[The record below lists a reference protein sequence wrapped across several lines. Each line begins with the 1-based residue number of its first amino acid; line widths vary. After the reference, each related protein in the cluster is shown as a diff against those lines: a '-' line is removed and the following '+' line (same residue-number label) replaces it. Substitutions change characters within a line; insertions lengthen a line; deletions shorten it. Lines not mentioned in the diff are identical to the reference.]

1 MERAVKIA
9 IPRYA
14 VYMRLITIPFASDR
28 EIDSM
33 IAFEAEKY
41 LPFPVADACL
51 SWAPQS
57 DTMPADGSPLSVVL
71 IAIKRDVV
79 DTHLGPHQRGGIFP
93 ESLIPQTLVWQQSI
107 RQDARLKNSSLLLVW
122 ADDAGWE
129 TDIFEHGNL
138 VVTRGQRFS
147 SDTAQSRLRELHEE
161 IAKTRRL
168 YDKPIEYIL
177 LPPSLKDA
185 YNNAGPDE
193 TIIDYPAQVSS
204 DQVQMHG
211 TLIPDEIMSRNRRHN
226 RVRLVS
232 KHAVPVVA
240 VICGLTLLTLVFY
253 HEAIRRTYCNFKY
266 RRVYAARQEKA
277 ELQRRELR
285 KAESFVSSAIVP
297 VRVLTKLQ
305 EVVPAGMSVTELQ
318 YDALRN
324 KANLRVRT
332 RSYES
337 ITAFQARLLENSA
350 FSAVQNK
357 GSQKSNIDGRDV
369 VDCEF
374 SFQAAPYAVQC
385 TSQTLNGVNS
395 YWTNSVQQQSL
406 AFQSYVQASARAAG
420 ISDVISLRPQD
431 AYLIWEGRGSLVSLI
446 AFMSTLS
453 SGSLPCKINLMR
465 LTPAG
470 ESPHSI
476 KAVFTIEQSWAP
488 GKTFVSV
495 VTTEKLSI
503 KSDARGIFQP
513 LWPPAGNGDRGQQTS
528 PRPAFATKAE
538 LEEKALAYAREE
550 TLRLQQEK
558 AERQARRKQLE
569 EDLKVTGIVN
579 DGARVVA
586 FIQNRRDGSRT
597 STVATGDIIE
607 GCTVTDISEATGR
620 VTLRNE
626 QMILDLNLQ

>member
-1 MERAVKIA
+1 MKIA

-41 LPFPVADACL
+41 LPFPAADACL
-51 SWAPQS
+51 AWAPQG
-57 DTMPADGSPLSVVL
+57 DTMPADGSPLTVVL
-71 IAIKRDVV
+71 IAIKRDAV
-79 DTHLGPHQRGGIFP
+79 DTYLAPHQKERIFP
-93 ESLIPQTLVWQQSI
+93 ESLIPQTLVWQHRI

-129 TDIFEHGNL
+129 TAIFEHGKL
-138 VVTRGQRFS
+138 VVTRGQHFS

-168 YDKPIEYIL
+168 YEKPIEYIL
-177 LPPSLKDA
+177 LPPSFKDT

-193 TIIDYPAQVSS
+193 TIIGYPAQVSGDS
-204 DQVQMHG
+204 VQMHG

-253 HEAIRRTYCNFKY
+253 HDAIRRTYANFKY
-266 RRVYAARQEKA
+266 RRVYAAQREQAERQ
-277 ELQRRELR
+277 QRELR
-285 KAESFVSSAIVP
+285 KAESFLASAIVP
-297 VRVLTKLQ
+297 VRILTKLQ
-305 EVVPAGMSVTELQ
+305 EAIPAGMSVTELH

-332 RSYES
+332 LSYES
-337 ITAFQARLLENSA
+337 ITAFQARLLDNSA
-350 FSAVQNK
+350 FTAVQNK
-357 GSQKSNIDGRDV
+357 GSRKSTIDGRDV

-374 SFQAAPYAVQC
+374 SFQAAPYTVKCA
-385 TSQTLNGVNS
+385 SQALRGVNN
-395 YWTNSVQQQSL
+395 YWQNSVQQQSL
-406 AFQSYVQASARAAG
+406 AFQSYVQASARTAG
-420 ISDVISLRPQD
+420 IGDVISLRPQD
-431 AYLIWEGRGSLVSLI
+431 AYLIWEGRGSLLSLM

-453 SGSLPCKINLMR
+453 SGALPCKINLMR

-470 ESPHSI
+470 EDQHVI

-488 GKTFVSV
+488 GKTLVSV
-495 VTTEKLSI
+495 VPTEDFSVKPATRSI
-503 KSDARGIFQP
+503 FKP
-513 LWPPAGNGDRGQQTS
+513 LWNPVPSGDGRQSTFSKPASQ
-528 PRPAFATKAE
+528 AKAE

-550 TLRLQQEK
+550 NLRLQQEE

-579 DGARVVA
+579 DGTRVVA
-586 FIQNRRDGSRT
+586 FIQNRRDGNRT
-597 STVATGDIIE
+597 STVAKGDMIE

-626 QMILDLNLQ
+626 QIILDLNLQ

>member
-1 MERAVKIA
+1 MKIA

-51 SWAPQS
+51 AWAPQG

-79 DTHLGPHQRGGIFP
+79 DTYLGPHQRGGIFP

-122 ADDAGWE
+122 ADETGWE
-129 TDIFEHGNL
+129 TDIFENGNL
-138 VVTRGQRFS
+138 LVTRGQRFS
-147 SDTAQSRLRELHEE
+147 SDTAESRLKELREE
-161 IAKTRRL
+161 IVKTRRL

-177 LPPSLKDA
+177 LPPSLRDS
-185 YNNAGPDE
+185 YINAGSGE
-193 TIIDYPAQVSS
+193 TLADYPALVSS
-204 DQVQMHG
+204 DSVQMHG

-240 VICGLTLLTLVFY
+240 VICGLTLLTMVFY
-253 HEAIRRTYCNFKY
+253 HQAIRRTYGNFKY
-266 RRVYAARQEKA
+266 RRVYAAQREQA
-277 ELQRRELR
+277 EHQRRELK
-285 KAESFVSSAIVP
+285 KAEVFLSSAILP
-297 VRVLTKLQ
+297 LHMLTVLQ

-318 YDALRN
+318 YDAPRN
-324 KANLRVRT
+324 KAMLRVRT
-332 RSYES
+332 LSYES
-337 ITAFQARLLENSA
+337 VLAFQARLLGNSA
-350 FSAVQNK
+350 FTAVQNK
-357 GSQKSNIDGRDV
+357 GSQKSQIDGRDV

-374 SFQAAPYAVQC
+374 SFQTAPYTVQYA
-385 TSQTLNGVNS
+385 TQALRGVNN
-395 YWTNSVQQQSL
+395 YWQNSAQKQSL

-420 ISDVISLRPQD
+420 IDEVISLRPQD
-431 AYLIWEGRGSLVSLI
+431 AYLIWEGRGSLLSLM

-453 SGSLPCKINLMR
+453 SGALPCKINLMR

-470 ESPHSI
+470 EEQQTI

-488 GKTFVSV
+488 GKTLVSV
-495 VTTEKLSI
+495 VPIENFSAKPVSRSI
-503 KSDARGIFQP
+503 FKP
-513 LWPPAGNGDRGQQTS
+513 LWNPVPSGDDRKSTFSKPASQ
-528 PRPAFATKAE
+528 AKAE

-550 TLRLQQEK
+550 TLRLQQEE
-558 AERQARRKQLE
+558 AERQARRNQLE
-569 EDLKVTGIVN
+569 EDLKLTGIVN
-579 DGARVVA
+579 DGTRVVA

-626 QMILDLNLQ
+626 QIILDLNLQ